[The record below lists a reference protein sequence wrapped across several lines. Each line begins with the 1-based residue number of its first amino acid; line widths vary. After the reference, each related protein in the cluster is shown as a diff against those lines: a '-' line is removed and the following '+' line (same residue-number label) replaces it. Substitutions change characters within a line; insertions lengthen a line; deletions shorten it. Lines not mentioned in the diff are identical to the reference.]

1 MDLKESDNRFSIGA
15 VNISLVNMQ
24 TAVNA
29 IEKQVDEKKS
39 AYICVTNVRTSMLSQ
54 KDCEYCQI
62 QNDSYLTVPD
72 GKPLVWFAHLLGEK
86 SCERVSGVDLM
97 QEIFALSAEKG
108 YSHYFYGSTED
119 VLEKM
124 ELQLTELYSGMA
136 LKGFCSPPFRELSDV
151 EIDEFV
157 NQINTIRP
165 TFLWVGL
172 GAPKQERFMK
182 KVVSRLD
189 GVILVGVGLAF
200 EYIAGTVGRAPLW
213 MQKDGLEWLYRCGQ
227 QPIKARRF
235 IIPFFKFL
243 WILFLQTIRQ
253 FAQIILAKA
262 KVQK

>member
-1 MDLKESDNRFSIGA
+1 MDLEESDNRFSIGA

-29 IEKQVDEKKS
+29 IEKKVGEKKS

-54 KDCEYCQI
+54 RDREYCQI

-86 SCERVSGVDLM
+86 SCERVCGVDLM

-124 ELQLTELYSGMA
+124 ELQLTDLYPGMA
-136 LKGFCSPPFRELSDV
+136 LKGFFSPPFRELSDV

-182 KVVSRLD
+182 KVVLRLD

-200 EYIAGTVGRAPLW
+200 EYIAGTVMRAPIW
-213 MQKDGLEWLYRCGQ
+213 MQRNGLEWAYRSVQ
-227 QPIKARRF
+227 QPAKIRRF
-235 IIPFFKFL
+235 IGPFFKFL
-243 WILFLQTIRQ
+243 WMLFLQSVGQ
-253 FAQIILAKA
+253 LAQKILCKA
-262 KVQK
+262 KVKK